1 MKLLTNS
8 EIHQFDQKGFLIK
21 KNFFKKSFIQKITNE
36 IILLKS
42 KDRSKK
48 IDKYFEMSVKKSRKS
63 ILVRIENF
71 YNKSKY
77 LTKLIDDQLI
87 KEILLKLFRN
97 KATLFKEKINFKPP
111 GCGPDKLHQDSQ
123 AGWNKY
129 TKDFIN
135 VLLSVEKST
144 INNGCLH
151 IDISGNNCSK
161 LMSKKMKPLKKKEL
175 KNPKFKKL
183 LLGEGDLVFF
193 NSYTPHYSY
202 SNNSKKS
209 RSQIYLTYNKAKDG
223 KFRSKYIRDKRKT
236 FPPNDERLVNKNYS
250 YKV

>member
-1 MKLLTNS
+1 MKIITDD

-21 KNFFKKSFIQKITNE
+21 KNFFNKSFVQKISKE
-36 IILLKS
+36 INKLKY
-42 KDRSKK
+42 KDKRKK
-48 IDKYFEMSVKKSRKS
+48 VDRYFGESEQNSQKS

-71 YNKSKY
+71 YKKSKY
-77 LTKLIDDQLI
+77 LTNLIDNKSI
-87 KEILLKLFRN
+87 KEILSKLFKN
-97 KATLFKEKINFKPP
+97 KAILFKEKINFKPP

-135 VLLSVEKST
+135 VLLSVEKIT
-144 INNGCLH
+144 NNNGCLH

-161 LMSKKMKPLKKKEL
+161 LMSKKMKPLKMKEL
-175 KNPKFKKL
+175 KNPKFKRL

-193 NSYTPHYSY
+193 NSYTPHFSY

-209 RSQIYLTYNKAKDG
+209 RSQVYLTYNKEKDG
-223 KFRSKYIRDKRKT
+223 KFRSKYISDKRKT
-236 FPPNDERLVNKNYS
+236 FPPNDERSANKKYS

>member
-1 MKLLTNS
+1 MNIISKN
-8 EIHQFDQKGFLIK
+8 EISQFDQKGFLIK
-21 KNFFKKSFIQKITNE
+21 KNFFKKSFIQKISKE
-36 IILLKS
+36 INSLKY
-42 KDRSKK
+42 KKRAKKVDR
-48 IDKYFEMSVKKSRKS
+48 YFGMSVRNSHKS

-71 YNKSKY
+71 YKKSKH
-77 LTKLIDDQLI
+77 LTKLIDDKSI
-87 KEILLKLFRN
+87 KNILLKLFRN
-97 KATLFKEKINFKPP
+97 KSTLFKEKINFKPP

-129 TKDFIN
+129 AKDYIN

-144 INNGCLH
+144 NNNGCLH

-161 LMSKKMKPLKKKEL
+161 LMSKKMKPLKMKEL

-193 NSYTPHYSY
+193 NSYTPHFSY

-209 RSQIYLTYNKAKDG
+209 RSQVYLTYNKEKDG
-223 KFRSKYIRDKRKT
+223 KFRSKYISDKRKN
-236 FPPNDERLVNKNYS
+236 FPPDSERLSKKKYF

>member
-1 MKLLTNS
+1 MKNIS
-8 EIHQFDQKGFLIK
+8 EKEIFQFDQKGFLIK
-21 KNFFKKSFIQKITNE
+21 KNFFKKTFIQKISKE
-36 IILLKS
+36 INFLKS
-42 KDRSKK
+42 IEGKK
-48 IDKYFEMSVKKSRKS
+48 KVDSYFGKNVRNTHKS

-77 LTKLIDDQLI
+77 LTKLIDDQSI
-87 KEILLKLFRN
+87 KKILSKLFRN
-97 KATLFKEKINFKPP
+97 KAILFKEKINFKPP

-129 TKDFIN
+129 AKDYIN

-144 INNGCLH
+144 NNNGCLH

-161 LMSKKMKPLKKKEL
+161 LMSKKMKPLKMKEL
-175 KNPKFKKL
+175 ENPKFKKL

-193 NSYTPHYSY
+193 NSYTPHFSH
-202 SNNSKKS
+202 SNNSNKS

-223 KFRSKYIRDKRKT
+223 KFRSKYISDKRKN
-236 FPPNDERLVNKNYS
+236 FPPNDERLANKKYS

>member
-1 MKLLTNS
+1 MKNIS
-8 EIHQFDQKGFLIK
+8 VNEINQFDQKGYLVK
-21 KNFFKKSFIQKITNE
+21 KNFFKKSFINQISKE
-36 IILLKS
+36 INLLKS
-42 KDRSKK
+42 KDLKK
-48 IDKYFEMSVKKSRKS
+48 KVDRYFGMSVGKNRQS

-71 YNKSKY
+71 YNKSKN
-77 LTKLIDDQLI
+77 LTKLIDDKSI
-87 KEILLKLFRN
+87 REILSELFRS

-123 AGWNKY
+123 AGWNRY
-129 TKDFIN
+129 AKDYIN

-161 LMSKKMKPLKKKEL
+161 LMSKKMKPLKMKEL

-193 NSYTPHYSY
+193 NSYTPHFSY

-209 RSQIYLTYNKAKDG
+209 RSQIYLTYNKEKDG
-223 KFRSKYIRDKRKT
+223 KFRSKYISDKRKN
-236 FPPNDERLVNKNYS
+236 FPPNDERSANKKYA

>member
-1 MKLLTNS
+1 MKLISNS
-8 EIHQFDQKGFLIK
+8 EIHQFDEKGYLIK
-21 KNFFKKSFIQKITNE
+21 KKFFNKFYVQKISKE
-36 IILLKS
+36 INLLKS
-42 KDRSKK
+42 NDQSKK
-48 IDKYFEMSVKKSRKS
+48 VDKYFGMSIKKSQKS

-77 LTKLIDDQLI
+77 LTKLINDQSINKVLS
-87 KEILLKLFRN
+87 KLFRN
-97 KATLFKEKINFKPP
+97 KPTLFKEKINFKPP

-144 INNGCLH
+144 NNNGCLY

-161 LMSKKMKPLKKKEL
+161 LLTKKMKPLMKKEL
-175 KNPKFKKL
+175 KNPKFIKL

-193 NSYTPHYSY
+193 NSYTPHFSY

-223 KFRSKYIRDKRKT
+223 KFRSKYIKDKKKSY
-236 FPPNDERLVNKNYS
+236 PPDNERLANKQYF

>member
-1 MKLLTNS
+1 
-8 EIHQFDQKGFLIK
+8 
-21 KNFFKKSFIQKITNE
+21 
-36 IILLKS
+36 
-42 KDRSKK
+42 
-48 IDKYFEMSVKKSRKS
+48 MSVKKSRKS

-144 INNGCLH
+144 NNNGCLH

-183 LLGEGDLVFF
+183 LLEEGDLVFF
-193 NSYTPHYSY
+193 NSYTPHFSY
-202 SNNSKKS
+202 SNNSQKS

-223 KFRSKYIRDKRKT
+223 KFRSKYISDKRKT
-236 FPPNDERLVNKNYS
+236 FPPNDERLVSKKYS

>member
-1 MKLLTNS
+1 MNIITKN

-21 KNFFKKSFIQKITNE
+21 KNFFKKSFVQKISKEINE
-36 IILLKS
+36 LKS
-42 KDRSKK
+42 KNKTKKVDR
-48 IDKYFEMSVKKSRKS
+48 YFGTSVKNSQKS

-71 YNKSKY
+71 YQKSKY
-77 LTKLIDDQLI
+77 LTKLIDDKSV
-87 KEILLKLFRN
+87 KEILSKLFKN

-129 TKDFIN
+129 AKDYIN

-144 INNGCLH
+144 NNNGCLH

-161 LMSKKMKPLKKKEL
+161 LMSKKMKPLKMKEL
-175 KNPKFKKL
+175 KNPKFRKL

-193 NSYTPHYSY
+193 NSYTPHFSY

-209 RSQIYLTYNKAKDG
+209 RSQVYLTYNKEKDG
-223 KFRSKYIRDKRKT
+223 KFRSRYISDKRKS
-236 FPPNDERLVNKNYS
+236 FPPDSERLSKKKYF

>member
-1 MKLLTNS
+1 MKIITEN
-8 EIHQFDQKGFLIK
+8 EIVQFEQKGFLIK
-21 KNFFKKSFIQKITNE
+21 KNFFKKSFIQRISKE
-36 IILLKS
+36 INSLKS
-42 KDRSKK
+42 KDQTKK
-48 IDKYFEMSVKKSRKS
+48 VDRYFGMSVRGAQKS

-77 LTKLIDDQLI
+77 LTKLINDPSI
-87 KEILLKLFRN
+87 NNILFKLFKN
-97 KATLFKEKINFKPP
+97 KPTLFKEKVNFKPA

-129 TKDFIN
+129 TKNFVN

-144 INNGCLH
+144 RKNGCLH
-151 IDISGNNCSK
+151 IDISGNNCTK
-161 LMSKKMKPLKKKEL
+161 IVKKKMEPLKIKEL

-193 NSYTPHYSY
+193 NSYVPHFSF

-209 RSQIYLTYNKAKDG
+209 RSQIYLTYNNKKDG
-223 KFRSKYIRDKRKT
+223 NFRSKYIKDKRKT
-236 FPPNDERLVNKNYS
+236 FPPNNERSPNKKYS

>member
-1 MKLLTNS
+1 MKTIS
-8 EIHQFDQKGFLIK
+8 ENEIFQFHQKGFLIK
-21 KNFFKKSFIQKITNE
+21 KNFFKKSFIQKVSKE
-36 IILLKS
+36 INSLKS
-42 KDRSKK
+42 KEIKKKVDR
-48 IDKYFEMSVKKSRKS
+48 YFGMSVGNGHKS

-71 YNKSKY
+71 YSKSKY
-77 LTKLIDDQLI
+77 LTKLIDDQSI
-87 KEILLKLFRN
+87 EEILLKLFRN

-123 AGWNKY
+123 AGWSKY
-129 TKDFIN
+129 AKNFIN

-144 INNGCLH
+144 NNNGCLH

-161 LMSKKMKPLKKKEL
+161 LMSKKMKPLKMKEL

-193 NSYTPHYSY
+193 NSYTPHFSH

-209 RSQIYLTYNKAKDG
+209 RSQVYLTYNKEKDG
-223 KFRSKYIRDKRKT
+223 KFRSKYISDKRKN
-236 FPPNDERLVNKNYS
+236 FPPNDERSATKKYS

>member
-1 MKLLTNS
+1 MKLISNS

-21 KNFFKKSFIQKITNE
+21 KNFFNKLFIQKISKE
-36 IILLKS
+36 INLLKS

-48 IDKYFEMSVKKSRKS
+48 VDKYFGMSVKKSQKS

-77 LTKLIDDQLI
+77 LTKLINDQSINEVLF
-87 KEILLKLFRN
+87 KLFRN

-144 INNGCLH
+144 NNNGCLY

-161 LMSKKMKPLKKKEL
+161 LMTKKMKPLIKKEL

-193 NSYTPHYSY
+193 NSYIPHFSH

-223 KFRSKYIRDKRKT
+223 KFRSKYISDKRKT
-236 FPPNDERLVNKNYS
+236 FPPNDERLVNKKYS

>member
-1 MKLLTNS
+1 MKTIS
-8 EIHQFDQKGFLIK
+8 ENEILQFDQKGFLIK
-21 KNFFKKSFIQKITNE
+21 KNFFKKSFIQKVSKE
-36 IILLKS
+36 IDLLKS
-42 KDRSKK
+42 KDGKK
-48 IDKYFEMSVKKSRKS
+48 KFDRYFGMSVGNNHKS

-71 YNKSKY
+71 YNKSKN
-77 LTKLIDDQLI
+77 LTKLIDDKSI
-87 KEILLKLFRN
+87 KKILLKLFRN
-97 KATLFKEKINFKPP
+97 KAILFKEKINFKPP

-123 AGWNKY
+123 AGWNRY
-129 TKDFIN
+129 AREFIN

-144 INNGCLH
+144 NNNGCLH

-161 LMSKKMKPLKKKEL
+161 LMSKKMKPLKIKEL

-193 NSYTPHYSY
+193 NSYTPHFSY

-209 RSQIYLTYNKAKDG
+209 RSQVYLTYNKEKDG
-223 KFRSKYIRDKRKT
+223 KLRSKYISDKRKN
-236 FPPNDERLVNKNYS
+236 FPPNDERSATKKYS

>member
-1 MKLLTNS
+1 MKLISDS
-8 EIHQFDQKGFLIK
+8 EIHQFDKKGFLIK
-21 KNFFKKSFIQKITNE
+21 KNFFKRSYIQKISKE
-36 IILLKS
+36 IISLKS
-42 KDRSKK
+42 KDRPIKV
-48 IDKYFEMSVKKSRKS
+48 DKYFGISLKKGRKS

-71 YNKSKY
+71 YKKSKY
-77 LTKLIDDQLI
+77 LTKLIDDKSI

-144 INNGCLH
+144 NNNGCLH
-151 IDISGNNCSK
+151 IDVSGNNCLK
-161 LMSKKMKPLKKKEL
+161 LMSKKMKPLKRKEL
-175 KNPKFKKL
+175 KSPKFKKL
-183 LLGEGDLVFF
+183 LLDEGDLVFF
-193 NSYTPHYSY
+193 NSYMPHFSY
-202 SNNSKKS
+202 SNTSKKS
-209 RSQIYLTYNKAKDG
+209 RSQIYLTYNKEKDG
-223 KFRSKYIRDKRKT
+223 KFRSKYISDKRKN
-236 FPPNDERLVNKNYS
+236 FPPNDERLANKKYS

>member
-1 MKLLTNS
+1 MKLISNS
-8 EIHQFDQKGFLIK
+8 EINQFDQRGFLIK
-21 KNFFKKSFIQKITNE
+21 KKFFKKLFIKKISKE
-36 IILLKS
+36 INLLKS
-42 KDRSKK
+42 KDRPKK
-48 IDKYFEMSVKKSRKS
+48 VDKYFGISVKKSRKS

-71 YNKSKY
+71 YNKSKN
-77 LTKLIDDQLI
+77 LTKLINDQSINDVLSR
-87 KEILLKLFRN
+87 LFRS

-144 INNGCLH
+144 NNNGCLH

-175 KNPKFKKL
+175 KNPNFKKL

-193 NSYTPHYSY
+193 NSYIPHFSY

-209 RSQIYLTYNKAKDG
+209 RSQIYLTDNKAKDG
-223 KFRSKYIRDKRKT
+223 KFRSKYINDKRKN
-236 FPPNDERLVNKNYS
+236 FPPNDERLVNKKYS

>member
-1 MKLLTNS
+1 
-8 EIHQFDQKGFLIK
+8 
-21 KNFFKKSFIQKITNE
+21 
-36 IILLKS
+36 
-42 KDRSKK
+42 
-48 IDKYFEMSVKKSRKS
+48 
-63 ILVRIENF
+63 
-71 YNKSKY
+71 
-77 LTKLIDDQLI
+77 
-87 KEILLKLFRN
+87 
-97 KATLFKEKINFKPP
+97 
-111 GCGPDKLHQDSQ
+111 
-123 AGWNKY
+123 
-129 TKDFIN
+129 
-135 VLLSVEKST
+135 VEKST

-209 RSQIYLTYNKAKDG
+209 RTQIYFKSNKSKDG

>member
-8 EIHQFDQKGFLIK
+8 EIHQFDKKGFLIK

-144 INNGCLH
+144 NNNGCLH

-183 LLGEGDLVFF
+183 LLEEGDLVFF
-193 NSYTPHYSY
+193 NSYTPHFSY
-202 SNNSKKS
+202 SNNSQKS

-223 KFRSKYIRDKRKT
+223 KFRSKYISDKRKT
-236 FPPNDERLVNKNYS
+236 FPPNDERLVSKKYS